1 MIEQEYDL
9 ARELH
14 SQLTKKQLLELC
26 LVRLDRINELRR
38 ENLILRDGLNKEQ
51 NLLPPSIKREIK
63 RNENHVRN

>member
-1 MIEQEYDL
+1 MSKQEYDL

-38 ENLILRDGLNKEQ
+38 ENLILKGWTPQGTKLIAPVQKKE
-51 NLLPPSIKREIK
+51 SK
-63 RNENHVRN
+63 

>member
-1 MIEQEYDL
+1 MSEQKNDL

-38 ENLILRDGLNKEQ
+38 ENLILKGWTQQGTKLISPIHKEGDA
-51 NLLPPSIKREIK
+51 KDA
-63 RNENHVRN
+63 VD

>member
-1 MIEQEYDL
+1 MSEQKNDL

-38 ENLILRDGLNKEQ
+38 ENLILKGWTQQGTKLIRPVQKEGE
-51 NLLPPSIKREIK
+51 KE
-63 RNENHVRN
+63 V